1 MTAAAFG
8 RTARSSLSCRCFIGV
23 HNVSR
28 LRAGKSVGMRSVC
41 CAHAPY
47 LDTLLSCLR
56 RSGGW
61 RRNGLKKNIGGRD
74 ARQLSAIFLYHLRR
88 HVKALAIGAAR
99 GRDEAARA
107 VEAGMTFSG
116 RIAMSACALPGQA
129 SHAAGVLLMRSN
141 NFIHRCACERA
152 V

>member
-1 MTAAAFG
+1 MVPGNRCGLNALYVARQMHATGAA
-8 RTARSSLSCRCFIGV
+8 
-23 HNVSR
+23 SR
-28 LRAGKSVGMRSVC
+28 LRR
-41 CAHAPY
+41 
-47 LDTLLSCLR
+47 
-56 RSGGW
+56 
-61 RRNGLKKNIGGRD
+61 RRNGLKKSIGGRD

-129 SHAAGVLLMRSN
+129 SHAAGVLPMRSN
-141 NFIHRCACERA
+141 NFIRRCASERA
-152 V
+152 VSRVTDLFLLLCVRLA